1 MNIWGSVSIVVLMA
15 LLLNGCTN
23 QKQQERQEAPQM
35 PPTEMVQ
42 QDQSNMVAGIEWTV
56 PQHWKEQPQRQMRI
70 ATYTIPSAEG
80 DADEGECAVFYFG
93 NNQGGGI
100 DMNIDRWAAQFENSP
115 KPDRSSK
122 EMNGIKVTFV
132 TIDGTYL
139 APSGPM
145 MQSQGKKPDY
155 RLLGAIVEVPDGLVF
170 FKFTGPKK
178 TIAAAESEFTS
189 LIQSIKKN

>member
-1 MNIWGSVSIVVLMA
+1 MHCRKWFSFTAFIVFMLA
-15 LLLNGCTN
+15 GCSN
-23 QKQQERQEAPQM
+23 QKEPARQEPPQM
-35 PPTEMVQ
+35 PSTEMVQ
-42 QDQSNMVAGIEWTV
+42 QGPSNMVAGIEWTV
-56 PQHWKEQPQRQMRI
+56 PQQWKEQPQRQMRV
-70 ATYTIPSAEG
+70 ATYAIPSA
-80 DADEGECAVFYFG
+80 DVNVDEGECAVFYFG

-122 EMNGIKVTFV
+122 EINGIKVTFV

-145 MQSQGKKPDY
+145 MQSQGKKPGY
-155 RLLGAIVEVPDGLVF
+155 RLLGAIVEAPDGLVF

-178 TIAAAESEFTS
+178 TVGAAATEFTS